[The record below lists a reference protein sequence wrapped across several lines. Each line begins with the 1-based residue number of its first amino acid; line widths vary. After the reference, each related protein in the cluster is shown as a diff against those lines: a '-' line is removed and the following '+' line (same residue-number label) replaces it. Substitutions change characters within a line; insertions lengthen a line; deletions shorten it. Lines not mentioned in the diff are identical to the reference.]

1 MAKKKQAVAKAIT
14 ADELT
19 EVQKYVNALQQI
31 QMQIGGTE
39 MQKAELLENVK
50 SLRTKLSE
58 VQAGLEATDGDVSIN
73 LQDGAITPN
82 DAGNPQD

>member
-1 MAKKKQAVAKAIT
+1 MGKKKEAVAKAIT
-14 ADELT
+14 ANELA

-39 MQKAELLENVK
+39 MQKAELMDNVK
-50 SLRTKLSE
+50 ALRANLAE
-58 VQAGLEATDGDVSIN
+58 VQAGLEKTYGDVTIN

-82 DAGNPQD
+82 NASNPQD